1 VKDFTKLAWA
11 LVDSART
18 FYEDGCTHTVV
29 DNDKVTVLRKW
40 LEVNAPKPP
49 PPKTWRDDPVTSKQL
64 ETVRNLRGY
73 DGPDP
78 KTKGEAT
85 DILNRFLGCR
95 REPDYSALED
105 FGPPREWGD
114 L

>member
-1 VKDFTKLAWA
+1 VNDITKLAWA

-18 FYEDGCTHTVV
+18 FHEDGCAHTVV
-29 DNDKVTVLRKW
+29 DDDKVTALRCW
-40 LEVNAPKPP
+40 LEANAPKPP
-49 PPKTWRDDPVTSKQL
+49 PPRTWRDDPPTWKQL

-73 DGPDP
+73 YGPDP

-85 DILNRFLGCR
+85 DILNRFLGRR

-105 FGPPREWGD
+105 FGSPREWGD

>member
-1 VKDFTKLAWA
+1 VKTGHKLAWS
-11 LVDSART
+11 LVDSVRT
-18 FYEDGCTHTVV
+18 LHEDGCTWTVV
-29 DNDKVTVLRKW
+29 DDDKVEALRVW
-40 LEVNAPKPP
+40 LMEHAPKPP

-73 DGPDP
+73 GGPDP
-78 KTKGEAT
+78 KTKGEAS
-85 DILNRFLGCR
+85 DILNRFLGRR

-105 FGPPREWGD
+105 FGQPREWGD